1 MRLCRIRKLVVAL
14 LSLIND
20 HHHPWWW
27 KFCAFWILTFGLFED
42 FLWFQF
48 RIYLKLGVGGF
59 HISGAFSRS
68 HQFRRETKPQPNAP
82 QYSTCTCYKEPR
94 QPNGLWQTSN
104 GVQSFDCSGVQS
116 LNSNVVQSFECNCT
130 IVQHCNIVQFS
141 ERKKCT
147 KTAQVQFAGHLSVVL
162 KSTLAFY
169 SWR

>member
-1 MRLCRIRKLVVAL
+1 MVEV
-14 LSLIND
+14 
-20 HHHPWWW
+20 
-27 KFCAFWILTFGLFED
+27 
-42 FLWFQF
+42 FLRFQF

-116 LNSNVVQSFECNCT
+116 LNSNVVQSFECN
-130 IVQHCNIVQFS
+130 IVVQHCNAMLCNSVGEKNSASSICWTS
-141 ERKKCT
+141 KCCT
-147 KTAQVQFAGHLSVVL
+147 EEHTSFLFLEIMVEL
-162 KSTLAFY
+162 KIQSCITHIMNLCTSRY
-169 SWR
+169 RP